1 VHGASASPP
10 ARRSTHR
17 AADTFIQRVRREIAI
32 AHRRRR
38 NGATPRP
45 DRAAAAS
52 RSDAEHRAIV
62 RARGLAH

>member
-1 VHGASASPP
+1 
-10 ARRSTHR
+10 
-17 AADTFIQRVRREIAI
+17 VRREIAI

-62 RARGLAH
+62 RARGLSH